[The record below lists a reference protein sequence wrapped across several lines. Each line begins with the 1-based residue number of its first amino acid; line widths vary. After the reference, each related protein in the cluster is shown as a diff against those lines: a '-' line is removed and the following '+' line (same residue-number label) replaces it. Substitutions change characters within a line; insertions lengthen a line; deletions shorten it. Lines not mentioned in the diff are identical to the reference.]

1 MPPRSP
7 RGWHA
12 ILACIGLAALVAIL
26 ATLWLDSSPN
36 QTPTRRAGE
45 PRPGQPTGSEPSL
58 SMASSSPS
66 SGRVEGTGGSPL
78 SLRVLGAD
86 LEPLP
91 GALVTLLAA
100 NEELVTHA
108 ADDSGIVALPGSL
121 EAGWA
126 LHVRAPG
133 HIGETLGVP
142 GLLARLDPATNVIDH
157 RLTPGHTIDGRIDLG
172 DPEEASR
179 IAVFVYPVQL
189 ESNGLLVELLRA
201 ALENRGV
208 PTFVGADSVAV
219 CSPRPGSGSFEVV
232 VPTGVRWWRCLALG
246 PGVASQEA
254 LVDVLAGESGVLL
267 RLNRITW
274 VRFNR
279 NLEDGTSADIN
290 PRMPTDILSFQFPTP
305 PVGAPQNP
313 FLGLTSVRL
322 RLLQACGFAASYPL
336 TSPGLRVFSRPPQ
349 APISIAATLNWPGCP
364 PADVSFSPGPV
375 SEAPLFVPI
384 SIADCVPLHEIG
396 VRVSFDGLDPTD
408 SLALLDL
415 LSPSG
420 VLGTLD
426 LISEARLLR
435 YNIGSVADGFTT
447 IDGVPEGLYRVAFR
461 SMAAG
466 LRAQA
471 DAGPLRIVHLG
482 GSDLLLELKL
492 NLDFGILECR
502 SDVFVNRIQLIRVD
516 QDGRE
521 TVLGIY
527 GWQGFEFGPLV
538 VPTGMYVVRSVQ
550 GAGQEEF
557 RFEVSALHTH
567 ELSLGDGF
575 TLTQRPLLE

>member
-1 MPPRSP
+1 
-7 RGWHA
+7 
-12 ILACIGLAALVAIL
+12 
-26 ATLWLDSSPN
+26 
-36 QTPTRRAGE
+36 
-45 PRPGQPTGSEPSL
+45 
-58 SMASSSPS
+58 
-66 SGRVEGTGGSPL
+66 
-78 SLRVLGAD
+78 
-86 LEPLP
+86 
-91 GALVTLLAA
+91 
-100 NEELVTHA
+100 
-108 ADDSGIVALPGSL
+108 
-121 EAGWA
+121 
-126 LHVRAPG
+126 
-133 HIGETLGVP
+133 
-142 GLLARLDPATNVIDH
+142 
-157 RLTPGHTIDGRIDLG
+157 
-172 DPEEASR
+172 
-179 IAVFVYPVQL
+179 
-189 ESNGLLVELLRA
+189 
-201 ALENRGV
+201 
-208 PTFVGADSVAV
+208 
-219 CSPRPGSGSFEVV
+219 
-232 VPTGVRWWRCLALG
+232 
-246 PGVASQEA
+246 
-254 LVDVLAGESGVLL
+254 
-267 RLNRITW
+267 
-274 VRFNR
+274 
-279 NLEDGTSADIN
+279 
-290 PRMPTDILSFQFPTP
+290 
-305 PVGAPQNP
+305 VGAPQNP